1 MAKSLVIVESPAKA
15 KTINKFLGKDYVV
28 KASMGHVRD
37 LPKSKLGVD
46 EDNNFEP
53 HYTLLPTKKKTIEEL
68 KKAAE
73 GVEMVY
79 LAADPDR
86 EGEAICWHLSE
97 VLKGGKRK
105 FQRVLFNEITK
116 KAVVGAFEHPG
127 QVDANKVDA
136 QQARRILDRL
146 VGYKISPLLWD
157 KVRRGLSA
165 GRVQSVA
172 LRIIVD
178 REREILA
185 FKTVEYWSITALLEP
200 AQTPAGETP
209 IAFEAKLIGPV
220 DPQRRKPASGGEDS
234 APRAVKMEISSADQ
248 AREILAGLGVDVAAI
263 PDLLAEGGSVI
274 LPAPAASTVWM
285 VSSVTAKEKRKN
297 PPPPFTTSKLQ
308 QDASRRFGFP
318 VAKTMRVA
326 QTLYEGKEVGDRGS
340 VGLITYMRTDSTRVS
355 ADALTEVRQ
364 HILETYGAAALP
376 EKPRYYKSAKD
387 VQDAHE
393 AIRPTFLDLPPQ
405 ALRNALTAEEWKLYS
420 LIWNR
425 FIGSQMEPAVFD
437 TTTVDIEAGPQGEGQ
452 ARAADGAK
460 APGAA
465 GGKASGTTGR
475 KASGET
481 GEKAPAGTGGTYLF
495 RANGSVMKSPGW
507 LAVYQDPEETDTS
520 SKDKDKEEEVEGASS
535 ANLPRL
541 TAGDRL
547 ACKKI
552 TPLQHFTQPPPRF
565 TEATLVKELEENG
578 IGRPSTY
585 AAILSVIQSRDYVEK
600 EKGKFHPTPL
610 GELVTDLLVEHF
622 SDIIQVQYTARMEE
636 ELDNIEEGK
645 RPWVDALREFNAKFS
660 KDLAE
665 AKVHMRDVKREEIP
679 TDLVCEKCGKGMV
692 KKWGR
697 FGQFL
702 ACSGY
707 PECKNTKEIA
717 VEGSGLATGPD
728 AVGGEAGEGSVE
740 AAEGPKESCPKCGSD
755 MVLKRGRF
763 GPFLACSAY
772 PECKTTRRITV
783 GAEGKIESK
792 PDVLTEEICP
802 KCGKQLAVKHGRFG
816 EYTGCS
822 DYPTCRYIKL
832 KETGVPCP
840 KDAGAIVERKS
851 RRGRLFYGCAN
862 YPSCDFVLWNR
873 PILRACPKC
882 KAPFLLEKTTK
893 RDGTTIFCNNE
904 ACDFKEKSAEPALAS
919 VAKR

>member
-15 KTINKFLGKDYVV
+15 KTINKFLGREYVV

-46 EDNNFEP
+46 EDNDFEP

-73 GVEMVY
+73 GVEKVY

-105 FQRVLFNEITK
+105 FHRVLFNEITK

-127 QVDANKVDA
+127 KVDSAKVDA

-178 REREILA
+178 REREIRA
-185 FKTVEYWSITALLEP
+185 FKPVEYWSITALLEP
-200 AQTPAGETP
+200 AHVPAGEAP

-220 DPQRRKPASGGEDS
+220 DAQKRKASGNGEEA
-234 APRAVKMEISSADQ
+234 APLRAAKLEIGDADQ
-248 AREILAGLGVDVAAI
+248 ARTILSALGVDVAKI
-263 PDLLAEGGSVI
+263 PDLLAEGGTAIV
-274 LPAPAASTVWM
+274 PASTARTTWQVA
-285 VSSVTAKEKRKN
+285 SVTAKEKKKN

-326 QTLYEGKEVGDRGS
+326 QTLYEGKDVSDRGS

-355 ADALTEVRQ
+355 EDALNEVRR
-364 HILETYGAAALP
+364 HILETYGEGALP

-405 ALRNALTAEEWKLYS
+405 ALRDALTAEEWKLYS

-425 FIGSQMEPAVFD
+425 FVASQMEPAVFD
-437 TTTVDIEAGPQGEGQ
+437 TTTVDIEAGAHAGAG
-452 ARAADGAK
+452 ARSS
-460 APGAA
+460 A
-465 GGKASGTTGR
+465 GGAS
-475 KASGET
+475 
-481 GEKAPAGTGGTYLF
+481 YLF

-520 SKDKDKEEEVEGASS
+520 AKDKDKDEEAEGASS

-541 TAGDRL
+541 AAGDHL
-547 ACKKI
+547 NCKKI

-622 SDIIQVQYTARMEE
+622 SDIIQVQYTARMED
-636 ELDNIEEGK
+636 ELDEIEEGK
-645 RPWVDALREFNAKFS
+645 RPWVEALREFNGKFT
-660 KDLAE
+660 KDLAD
-665 AKVHMRDVKREEIP
+665 AKRHMRDVKREEIP

-717 VEGSGLATGPD
+717 SENGDVNGTAETGD
-728 AVGGEAGEGSVE
+728 GTVE
-740 AAEGPKESCPKCGSD
+740 AAEAPKESCPKCGSD

-792 PDVLTEEICP
+792 PDVLLEETCP
-802 KCGKQLAVKHGRFG
+802 KCSKPLAIKHGRFG

-822 DYPTCRYIKL
+822 DYPNCRYIKL

-840 KDAGAIVERKS
+840 KDGGAIVERKS

-862 YPSCDFVLWNR
+862 YPSCDFVLWNK

-904 ACDFKEKSAEPALAS
+904 ECDFKEKAAEPALAS